1 MVLNEHRRT
10 YHRSTDTNAD
20 LESLAGYEPVGT
32 QEMPRFDSPVRIRI
46 THYRYRLA
54 DVDGCSTKA
63 ALDALVTAE
72 VFAGDTTKEIEEV
85 RHFQIKIPKSE
96 QERTVFEISE
106 SRS

>member
-10 YHRSTDTNAD
+10 YHRNTDTNAY
-20 LESLAGYEPVGT
+20 LEPFARYESVGT
-32 QEMPRFDSPVRIRI
+32 KEMPRFDSPVCIRI

-72 VFAGDTTKEIEEV
+72 ILAGDTTKEIEEV

-106 SRS
+106 S